1 MVEELKILII
11 NRKEQIF
18 SRNAT
23 IVNILESLKSKA
35 KVSELWILAD
45 SGRDISGYKSKPLE
59 FNYKFFED
67 YKTDDVI
74 EILEKEKPDVI
85 FTLND
90 YEFVVRSFVLAAKFK
105 KIPTIL
111 SLQSGFGEVYFER
124 AISINSRFSILKQR
138 GGFILKKY
146 RLLLKTYRKTG
157 YGFFKIIKIVI
168 EDIIKPFL
176 YSELA
181 GRYGCDLI
189 LVVNQY
195 MKDLLRKKGV
205 RSKIVVTGDPVMDTI
220 YNNISKYKKQN
231 NSSSR
236 MKVVLMTTATVEHGI
251 WTRQMWEETIKQ
263 TITTICKEFSNEIE
277 LVLKIHPRS
286 ERIEDYTELLQE
298 IGFQIPIL
306 QTENLMDVVN
316 NADIVISYAESWGLW
331 EVLFLEK
338 PIIIVN
344 LFNYPVEKMPFV
356 KEGVAYELKNMH
368 EFRDLISKI
377 KNEKQNKEKIDM
389 MISKYIFKFDN
400 KSSERSSLA
409 ILEILKDFKT
419 HQ

>member
-18 SRNAT
+18 SRNPT
-23 IVNILESLKSKA
+23 IVNILESLKLKA
-35 KVSELWILAD
+35 NATDLWVLAD
-45 SGRDISGYKSKPLE
+45 SGKDISGYKSKPLE

-67 YKTDDVI
+67 YRTDDVI

-90 YEFVVRSFVLAAKFK
+90 YEFVVRSFILAAKFK

-111 SLQSGFGEVYFER
+111 SLQAGFGEVYFER
-124 AISINSRFSILKQR
+124 EISIKSRFNILRQR

-157 YGFFKIIKIVI
+157 HGFLKIIKIVI

-195 MKDLLRKKGV
+195 MADLLRNKGV
-205 RSKIVVTGDPVMDTI
+205 RSKIVVTGDPLMDTV
-220 YNNISKYKKQN
+220 YNNLSKYRKQEN
-231 NSSSR
+231 LRSR
-236 MKVVLMTTATVEHGI
+236 MKVVLMTTAAVEHGT
-251 WTRQMWEETIKQ
+251 WTKKMWEETIRQ
-263 TITTICKEFSNEIE
+263 IVTSICKEFPNEID

-286 ERIEDYTELLQE
+286 ERIEDYKELLQE
-298 IGFQIPIL
+298 TGFHVPIL

-316 NADIVISYAESWGLW
+316 DADIVISYAESWGLW

-344 LFNYPVEKMPFV
+344 LFNYQVDKMPFV

-368 EFRDLISKI
+368 ELRNLIYKI
-377 KNEKQNKEKIDM
+377 KNEKPDKEKIDM
-389 MISKYIFKFDN
+389 MISKHIFKFDN
-400 KSSERSSLA
+400 KAGERSALA
-409 ILEILKDFKT
+409 ILEFLEDFKMY
-419 HQ
+419 Q

>member
-23 IVNILESLKSKA
+23 IVNILESLKSKT
-35 KVSELWILAD
+35 KVNELWILAD
-45 SGRDISGYKSKPLE
+45 SGKDISGYKSKPLE

-124 AISINSRFSILKQR
+124 DIAIKSRFNILRQR

-146 RLLLKTYRKTG
+146 KLLLKTYRKTG
-157 YGFFKIIKIVI
+157 YGFVKIIKIVM
-168 EDIIKPFL
+168 EDAIKPFL

-195 MKDLLRKKGV
+195 MVDLLKNKGV

-220 YNNISKYKKQN
+220 YDNISKYKKQDDLG
-231 NSSSR
+231 SR
-236 MKVVLMTTATVEHGI
+236 IKVVLMTTATVEHGI
-251 WTRQMWEETIKQ
+251 WTKKMWEETIKQ
-263 TITTICKEFSNEIE
+263 TVTTICKEFSNEID

-286 ERIEDYTELLQE
+286 ERIEDYTELLQK
-298 IGFQIPIL
+298 IGVHVPIL
-306 QTENLMDVVN
+306 QTENLMDVIN

-338 PIIIVN
+338 PIVIVN

-368 EFRDLISKI
+368 EFRNLISKI
-377 KNEKQNKEKIDM
+377 KNEKHNKEKINM

-400 KSSERSSLA
+400 KSSERSALA
-409 ILEILKDFKT
+409 ILELLKDFKT

>member
-356 KEGVAYELKNMH
+356 KERVAYELKNMH